1 MQEHECTR
9 ALLMDEQ
16 LTNTNWKKVNEE
28 SKELRLQMEA
38 DLLKHIS
45 QKEQLEKEVKT
56 YNLKQL
62 ELEFKIKENERH
74 SDSLQSKLDKVTNEF
89 KKESEIFVNELK
101 VLTEKYKNLEDENN
115 NKISE
120 ISVLNLNVTQLQ
132 NKLKSKEEDIDKL
145 KEDNNNELVSLKNE
159 ITELKNILTTKAVEF
174 ESKEDLFKMEINDLK
189 QCLIE
194 AKKDSEDKDT
204 KMKSVL
210 EGDVKQITV
219 LEGQVKEKQSLLE
232 NLKSDYEIEI
242 EAFKNQLSAQ
252 TQILNSIKE
261 ANEKLTFENI
271 EMKKENAKTSEF
283 VVSAE
288 EKVAEF
294 NGQVESLK
302 LTINA
307 RDEEIKNI
315 KHANDGK
322 FLLYVVCVLLH

>member
-1 MQEHECTR
+1 ME
-9 ALLMDEQ
+9 EQ
-16 LTNTNWKKVNEE
+16 LLNTNWKNVNEE
-28 SKELRLQMEA
+28 SKKLRLQMEA

-45 QKEQLEKEVKT
+45 QKEQLEKELKT

-62 ELEFKIKENERH
+62 EYEFKIKENERH
-74 SDSLQSKLDKVTNEF
+74 SDSLQSKLDKVTNEY
-89 KKESEIFVNELK
+89 KKDSEIFANELK
-101 VLTEKYKNLEDENN
+101 VLTEKYKSLEDENN

-120 ISVLNLNVTQLQ
+120 ISVLNLNVAQLQ

-145 KEDNNNELVSLKNE
+145 KEDNNNELVSLQNE
-159 ITELKNILTTKAVEF
+159 ITELKNILITKAVEF

-204 KMKSVL
+204 KMKSAL
-210 EGDVKQITV
+210 EGGVKQLTV
-219 LEGQVKEKQSLLE
+219 LEGQVKEKQNMLE
-232 NLKSDYEIEI
+232 NLKSDNEIEI
-242 EAFKNQLSAQ
+242 EAFKNQLNAQ

-261 ANEKLTFENI
+261 ANEKLMLENI
-271 EMKKENAKTSEF
+271 ELKKENVKTSEL

-288 EKVAEF
+288 ERVAEF

-307 RDEEIKNI
+307 RDEEIKSI
-315 KHANDGK
+315 KYANDGK
-322 FLLYVVCVLLH
+322 FFICRIYFIVLINCSSCMEKY

>member
-16 LTNTNWKKVNEE
+16 LTNTNWKNVNEE

-89 KKESEIFVNELK
+89 KKDSEIFVNELK

-194 AKKDSEDKDT
+194 AKKVSDDKDT

-271 EMKKENAKTSEF
+271 EMKKENSKTSEF

-315 KHANDGK
+315 KLANDGK

>member
-1 MQEHECTR
+1 ME
-9 ALLMDEQ
+9 EQ
-16 LTNTNWKKVNEE
+16 LLNTNWKNVNEE
-28 SKELRLQMEA
+28 SKKLRLQMEA

-45 QKEQLEKEVKT
+45 QKEQLEKELKT

-62 ELEFKIKENERH
+62 EYEFKIKENERH
-74 SDSLQSKLDKVTNEF
+74 SDSLQSKLDKVTNEY
-89 KKESEIFVNELK
+89 KKDSEIFANELK
-101 VLTEKYKNLEDENN
+101 VLTAKYKSLEDENN

-120 ISVLNLNVTQLQ
+120 ISVLNLNVAQLQ

-145 KEDNNNELVSLKNE
+145 KEDNNNELVSLQNE
-159 ITELKNILTTKAVEF
+159 IIELKNILTTKAVEF

-204 KMKSVL
+204 KMKSAL
-210 EGDVKQITV
+210 EVGVKQLTV
-219 LEGQVKEKQSLLE
+219 LEGQVKEKQNMLE
-232 NLKSDYEIEI
+232 NLKSDNEIEI
-242 EAFKNQLSAQ
+242 EAFKNQLNAQ

-261 ANEKLTFENI
+261 ANEKLTLENI
-271 EMKKENAKTSEF
+271 ELKKDNVKTSEL

-288 EKVAEF
+288 ERVAEF

-307 RDEEIKNI
+307 RDEEIKSI
-315 KHANDGK
+315 KYANDGK
-322 FLLYVVCVLLH
+322 FFLCCMYFIVLTNCSSCMGKY